1 MGQNALVCRTF
12 FFLVSI
18 SLLCSQMESGCR
30 PLLLQPFF
38 CLAQFCWLAA
48 VLTVVFSRPV
58 TLDGGFPMHLSKA
71 RSRLEKKKK
80 TSLLSPKFGICF
92 SNHLCTNCCW
102 MPSAHKAVCT
112 ASPQTQPCLLNLH
125 H

>member
-18 SLLCSQMESGCR
+18 SLLCSQMESHCR

-58 TLDGGFPMHLSKA
+58 TLDGRLPHAFEQSQVSSGEEKENKPPVSKIWN
-71 RSRLEKKKK
+71 
-80 TSLLSPKFGICF
+80 LL
-92 SNHLCTNCCW
+92 
-102 MPSAHKAVCT
+102 
-112 ASPQTQPCLLNLH
+112 
-125 H
+125 